1 MTGFRAPTPL
11 RARSAA
17 LAAALLLAPSL
28 AFAQTL
34 DLAGPY
40 GNEAGCRVVK
50 GEEKAGAEALVVRS
64 DRFESASLVCE
75 FVQVLKAADGTRVI
89 TALCDIEGEEGRS
102 VSLFTVAPSKT
113 DPTALQIRDEYG
125 APWDEVKPC
134 G

>member
-1 MTGFRAPTPL
+1 MRAAFAPCT
-11 RARSAA
+11 ARGRMAA
-17 LAAALLLAPSL
+17 IAAAFMLAPSL

-34 DLAGPY
+34 DLAGTY
-40 GNEAGCRVVK
+40 GNEAGCKVAR
-50 GEEKAGAEALVVRS
+50 GEEKAAAEALVVRT
-64 DRFESASLVCE
+64 DRFESAALVCE
-75 FVQVLKAADGTRVI
+75 FVEVLKAADGTRVI